1 MRHIVPRVADARGCR
16 TPMDSLYSLNFAR
29 QLTPPRFRTKGA
41 KQPTMLASLNSTA
54 GLGDCEQ
61 QSPDIDHTRPK
72 SMSTVPEVTLISLE
86 SIIGA
91 GKSTQ
96 LDQLKRIYAGNQNVV
111 FIDEPVDEW
120 ESYGFVDAMYDRA
133 LNSSL
138 FQMIAL
144 VSRVTKITDAIL
156 AGARF
161 VISERSPWSDYIVFA
176 GANLHGIELTAYRY
190 AFANMQRV
198 LEKHAKLSFA
208 MVYLEV
214 DAQEATTRMNK
225 RGRESEVG
233 KTSLGDEDRVPIEYQ
248 ELLQRKHEELLM
260 TIAHFNLA
268 SQVMAHAGLP
278 CDPDRKHRMISQSY
292 TVDGMQDKAQ
302 ITEDLKDIV
311 DAQLARVNPK
321 ACCDAAEKAACVLT
335 TGQEFCVA

>member
-1 MRHIVPRVADARGCR
+1 MVP
-16 TPMDSLYSLNFAR
+16 
-29 QLTPPRFRTKGA
+29 
-41 KQPTMLASLNSTA
+41 SLNSTA
-54 GLGDCEQ
+54 GLGECEQ
-61 QSPDIDHTRPK
+61 QSADIDHTRLK

-86 SIIGA
+86 SLIGA

-96 LDQLKRIYAGNQNVV
+96 LDELKRIYAGNQNVV

-120 ESYGFVDAMYDRA
+120 ESYGFVDAMYDRV
-133 LNSSL
+133 LNSSV

-144 VSRVTKITDAIL
+144 VSRITKITDAIL

-161 VISERSPWSDYIVFA
+161 IISERSPWSDFVVFA
-176 GANLHGIELTAYRY
+176 GANLHGIELMAYQY

-198 LEKHAKLSFA
+198 LEKHAKLLFA

-214 DAQEATTRMNK
+214 DSQEATNRMNR

-233 KTSLGDEDRVPIEYQ
+233 KTSFGDEDRVPIEYQ
-248 ELLQRKHEELLM
+248 ELLQRKHEELLHI
-260 TIAHFNLA
+260 IAHYDLA
-268 SQVMAHAGLP
+268 SQVMADAGLP
-278 CDPDRKHRMISQSY
+278 CDPDRKHRMISQSH
-292 TVDGMQDKAQ
+292 TVDGMQDRAQ

-321 ACCDAAEKAACVLT
+321 ACCDAAEKAACVLAA
-335 TGQEFCVA
+335 GEEFCIV